1 MRNKSLLSY
10 LCITLFHIY
19 QTNIDITV
27 TSETMKLL
35 LLVVENLYFDSLESF
50 KDTELQVLNTMIS
63 IMYMYLFDNIYM

>member
-1 MRNKSLLSY
+1 
-10 LCITLFHIY
+10 
-19 QTNIDITV
+19 
-27 TSETMKLL
+27 MKLL